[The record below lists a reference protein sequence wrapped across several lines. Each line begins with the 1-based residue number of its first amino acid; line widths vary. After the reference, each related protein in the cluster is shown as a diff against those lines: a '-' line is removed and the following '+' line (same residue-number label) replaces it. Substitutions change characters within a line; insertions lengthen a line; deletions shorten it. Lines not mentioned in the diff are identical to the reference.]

1 MAASPKSFI
10 LGVDIGTSKV
20 AAVVARHVTRN
31 NTQTLEI
38 LGIGKAPNHGVS
50 KGSIRNLTKTKEA
63 IALAVDEATARAS
76 VSYADLEKLFANVNV
91 GGAFVESKSE
101 MGSITCKSPGNE
113 VHDEDVR
120 QLFRDVY
127 QTAASENTEIVHLL
141 PLQFGVGDESQ
152 IYDPVGHIGLR
163 LSGDF
168 KVISAKKTALKQ
180 IQQSLREANPL
191 LQDDTMVVSPL
202 ASGMA
207 VLDSNHKRLGVVVV
221 DIGAGTTDVAI
232 YYDGLLRHL
241 AILPYGGNL
250 ITDDI
255 SEGCYLTTDSA
266 EEAKITLSETN
277 PAECSMNMLLVVPTA
292 DGIPP
297 IEVMA
302 KNVALIAQARLREMA
317 ALVHAEIRK
326 SGYEKKLR
334 AGIVL
339 TGGTSKINGITTI
352 FSDVTKMHVQIG
364 SPKGLET
371 TGLYDQLI
379 NDHSYATALGLVWA
393 NIKPLDERM
402 TFSADLNEKGNAS
415 SENMPENSKPRKG
428 SWFSFD
434 SLKETVGN
442 FLSDDF
448 KETDKF

>member
-1 MAASPKSFI
+1 MAVTPTSFI

-20 AAVVARHVTRN
+20 AAVVARQVTRN
-31 NTQTLEI
+31 NTHSLEI
-38 LGIGKAPNHGVS
+38 LGIGKAPNQGVN

-63 IALAVDEATARAS
+63 IALAVNEATARAS
-76 VSYADLEKLFANVNV
+76 ISYNDLEKLLANVNV
-91 GGAFVESKSE
+91 GGVLVEAKSE
-101 MGSITCKSPGNE
+101 RGSITCKSPGNE
-113 VHDEDVR
+113 VRDEDVK
-120 QLFRDVY
+120 QLFCDVY
-127 QTAASENTEIVHLL
+127 QTASSENTQIVHLL
-141 PLQFGVGDESQ
+141 PLQFGVGDEYH

-168 KVISAKKTALKQ
+168 KVISARKTALKQ
-180 IQQSLREANPL
+180 IQQSLREANSL
-191 LQDDTMVVSPL
+191 LKDDIIVVSPL

-207 VLDSNHKRLGVVVV
+207 VLDNNHKRLGVAIV

-255 SEGCYLTTDSA
+255 SEGCHLTTDSA

-302 KNVALIAQARLREMA
+302 KNVALIARARLREIA
-317 ALVHAEIRK
+317 ALVYAEIKK
-326 SGYEKKLR
+326 SGYEQKLR

-339 TGGTSKINGITTI
+339 TGGTSKINGIVSI
-352 FSDVTKMHVQIG
+352 FGEITKMHVQIG
-364 SPKGLET
+364 VPKGLET
-371 TGLYDQLI
+371 TGLYDHLLTD
-379 NDHSYATALGLVWA
+379 NSYATALGLVWA

-402 TFSADLNEKGNAS
+402 VFSAGLQDTNTHS
-415 SENMPENSKPRKG
+415 SENLVPEKQKKEN
-428 SWFSFD
+428 WFSFD
-434 SLKETVGN
+434 SLKNTVGS
-442 FLSDDF
+442 FLNDDL
-448 KETDKF
+448 KEQDKY